1 MFNTHYRYTWIVSLF
16 KIGTWYLGILCV
28 TSILGFYF
36 PLPTHS
42 EYAATNRFL
51 TLSKTNPFV
60 ETSFCN
66 EPIPFYRP
74 NVQLS
79 FNAEYKKFNSNET
92 IRSIKSKADQ
102 WFPILKP
109 IFLNKG
115 LSEDLIYIV
124 LAESQLNNLVS
135 PAGATGFWQF
145 MPTTAMALNLQIDSI
160 IDERLNPVASTYAVT
175 SFLKEAYKR
184 FGSWSL
190 AVASYNLGQEGLER
204 EILKQGTKDFYK
216 LRLNVETKSF
226 LFKIIAFKTLF
237 ESINYSSSSHLSV
250 KKIKID
256 KSATLMEI
264 CDTHHL
270 NFEDVLLNNPWIKIP
285 YLKARKNEYYIIC
298 SKTESKDGKVSKI
311 RKRKRRS

>member
-1 MFNTHYRYTWIVSLF
+1 MLYRYTWIVSSF
-16 KIGTWYLGILCV
+16 KICIWYLGVLCI

-36 PLPTHS
+36 PLPTYS
-42 EYAATNRFL
+42 EYAVTNRYL

-92 IRSIKSKADQ
+92 IRSIKSKAND
-102 WFPILKP
+102 WFPIFKP
-109 IFLNKG
+109 IFSNNG

-145 MPTTAMALNLQIDSI
+145 MPSTAKALNLQIDTI
-160 IDERLNPVASTYAVT
+160 IDERLNPVAASYAVCN
-175 SFLKEAYKR
+175 FLKEAYKR

-190 AVASYNLGQEGLER
+190 AVASYNFGQEGLER
-204 EILKQGTKDFYK
+204 EILRQGTKDFYK
-216 LRLNVETKSF
+216 LRLNTETKSF
-226 LFKIIAFKTLF
+226 IFKIIAFKTLF
-237 ESINYSSSSHLSV
+237 ESITYSSSSNLSI

-264 CDTHHL
+264 CDKHHL
-270 NFEDVLLNNPWIKIP
+270 NFENVRLNNPWIKIP

-298 SKTESKDGKVSKI
+298 SKTETKNNKVSKI